1 MQIIN
6 ATEYNSYNNKNR
18 QPNTRVFVK
27 RNFASI
33 PFSGKALQ
41 STTTSER
48 YPKHVLNAD
57 GRLCLVFSKYN
68 STNSKWD
75 LYFKASN
82 TTRTAWNSIVEIQ
95 SDVTYDYNNP
105 AIVDMI
111 GSDYLGVMVS
121 RDGTDLYSCTVNTS
135 GAIQTA
141 LSDTTINGTNPSIT
155 KIGSTYWLAY
165 ERSDVLYYRTSIDFI
180 SWGAETNLN
189 TITGLSNAHNNPYIY
204 YDTSDK
210 LWLVFERVSDA
221 VASPVVKNSYYMN
234 SDDDGSSWNSPVAL
248 TVLTAGEGS
257 AVKPSIV
264 DTVSNRYISYT
275 VERQIQNLQD
285 SFGATG
291 NHDFFV
297 VDDTNSRIG
306 MITGLNY
313 SGGWYLCIYDIDA
326 GTFTNHD
333 IKTHMTSGAVQ
344 CLAYD
349 STNKIWVVGTSAD
362 GLLTYDENTTTWS
375 NYTESTT
382 PAILGNNIPNQIM
395 AVENK
400 KVYFVSSNSISFA
413 YKLQKLD
420 ITGSTNT
427 QLSTLDTP
435 GNPYLFQT
443 NLSSSYIATVV
454 RAQTG
459 GGYPLG
465 YPQIFVLNKSDDS
478 ALYSAKLAFGSQYRC
493 RASYDTAS
501 NPNARYAQMG
511 WDANNNVLYSLATDT
526 NVSDDTGILKMI
538 VGGSSVSISKYYSML
553 TGNTSGLLV
562 SPDQPSGKVYFT
574 NKLVFNS
581 SSKRLYIHGYVT
593 NSSVGSIDE
602 NFMSVLNATTD
613 LIIEHYAP
621 TNSSVYSSLPVI
633 DASLIKIC
641 PVLTSDWGNTRSIYA
656 CFDDRKFIFP
666 SNLSGQYY
674 FHIIT
679 TESQNQRVYYR
690 KSSNDSDWTTQAYLT
705 SNLKDTYANL
715 GYSDSRLKAFWD
727 RLGDS
732 IHELRWDED
741 LSSEL
746 NITEY
751 VQSTER
757 LMTIE
762 NEANSCDIILTDASG
777 LFNPTNYNS
786 LYYDYLQE
794 NNIIRIEKGNNGD
807 YTPYFYGFIGAGD
820 ADYIRGDGI
829 FYRLTVW
836 DKSKNYYKN
845 KITSGLYQ
853 SQTVTAIAE
862 DIAATHMNLSGGDY
876 NFPTVST
883 IIPQVQF
890 IDETPMDILRK
901 IFQIDNYYP
910 DFDEEGLLIARLIN
924 YDASTDFTYYKNGT
938 DTIGANKAPEFNIN
952 SVNFSWDD
960 NELVNKVTVIGQ
972 EEATGEE
979 EFAEEFMGFLN
990 GVAGWFSKRNQFE
1003 FYYSTDKQL
1012 KANKPRMV
1020 VQDSCGNQFFGG
1032 GESLTVDGGDL
1043 SVEQD
1048 HCIVNQNVSNLIAAI
1063 FVLVFSAMIWLS
1075 LFGTGIGAVWVY
1087 NGLALVVSLGY
1098 TFLGQI
1104 GSYYYEIYARPIGE
1118 PIPDLIIATDQ
1129 DDDLIDKYNGENE
1142 LEIDNP
1148 LLSSYAKCK
1157 TLAENE
1163 LQKAKW
1169 YRYNI
1174 RLNIMANLAIQPG
1187 DVIELYNSTFGLVQK
1202 IYVRE
1207 ISSTYARGSEDMD
1220 EITGALIV

>member
-1 MQIIN
+1 MQAIS
-6 ATEYNSYNNKNR
+6 AGEYNSYNSDVDKNR
-18 QPNTRVFVK
+18 NPNTRVFVQ
-27 RNFASI
+27 RNYNSI

-68 STNSKWD
+68 STNNKWD

-82 TTRTAWNSIVEIQ
+82 ITRTAWNSIVELQ
-95 SDVTYDYNNP
+95 SDVTNDYNNP

-135 GAIQTA
+135 GVIQTA

-155 KIGSTYWLAY
+155 KIGSTYWLVY
-165 ERSDVLYYRTSIDFI
+165 ERSDVLYYRTCIDFI
-180 SWGAETNLN
+180 TWSAETNLN
-189 TITGLSNAHNNPYIY
+189 TETGLSNAHNNPYIY

-221 VASPVVKNSYYMN
+221 AANPVVKNSYYMN

-248 TVLTAGEGS
+248 TTLTAGEGS
-257 AVKPSIV
+257 AIKPSIV
-264 DTVSNRYISYT
+264 DAVSNRYISYT
-275 VERQIQNLQD
+275 LERQIQNLQYN
-285 SFGATG
+285 SG
-291 NHDFFV
+291 
-297 VDDTNSRIG
+297 VDEHIFMVSDNVNNRIG
-306 MITGLNY
+306 MLVG
-313 SGGWYLCIYDIDA
+313 YLYNNCLLTIYDKTA
-326 GTFTNHD
+326 STYVTHD
-333 IKTHMTSGAVQ
+333 ITSYMTGGFATG
-344 CLAYD
+344 LAYD
-349 STNKIWVVGTSAD
+349 ETNKIWVIGTEQDGLIVYDEVSTSWSQYTSTSTPALQSDEVIFQKFVIEDKIIYCVTKDASTFSTEKIDLNTATITALGTSA
-362 GLLTYDENTTTWS
+362 
-375 NYTESTT
+375 
-382 PAILGNNIPNQIM
+382 
-395 AVENK
+395 
-400 KVYFVSSNSISFA
+400 
-413 YKLQKLD
+413 
-420 ITGSTNT
+420 
-427 QLSTLDTP
+427 
-435 GNPYLFQT
+435 FQT
-443 NLSSSYIATVV
+443 VYHSETFISNNYIISVFRTNAVGDGMV
-454 RAQTG
+454 D
-459 GGYPLG
+459 YPL
-465 YPQIFVLNKSDDS
+465 IHVFNKSS
-478 ALYSAKLAFGSQYRC
+478 GASLYTANIGNGSQYKLSSDTTHASSIEHR
-493 RASYDTAS
+493 RA
-501 NPNARYAQMG
+501 QFG
-511 WDANNNVLYSLATDT
+511 WDSANNIIYSLAHDT
-526 NVSDDTGILKMI
+526 NETSDNGII
-538 VGGSSVSISKYYSML
+538 AYSVGNSALTFNKYYSQL
-553 TGNTSGLLV
+553 DGNPTGLLP
-562 SPDQPSGKVYFT
+562 SPDVLTDKISFIRGVQ
-574 NKLVFNS
+574 FNTLN
-581 SSKRLYIHGYVT
+581 KRLYIQSYT
-593 NSSVGSIDE
+593 TLNSGGGQDE
-602 NFMSVLNATTD
+602 YYYSVLNTNMHQVLEYYSNIDSVTYLTNFPAIDSVINKLLFSTSATFFGNYWLIESTD
-613 LIIEHYAP
+613 DKELIFQ
-621 TNSSVYSSLPVI
+621 T
-633 DASLIKIC
+633 
-641 PVLTSDWGNTRSIYA
+641 TSGN
-656 CFDDRKFIFP
+656 
-666 SNLSGQYY
+666 YY
-674 FHIIT
+674 WHILT
-679 TESQNQRVYYR
+679 TESSDQRVYYR
-690 KSSNDSDWTTQAYLT
+690 KSSNDSDWTAQAYLT
-705 SNLKDTYANL
+705 NNSKDTYVNL

-732 IHELRWDED
+732 IYELRWDED
-741 LSSEL
+741 LSGEL

-751 VQSTER
+751 VQSVER

-762 NEANSCDIILTDASG
+762 NEANSCDIVLTDGSG

-794 NNIIRIEKGNNGD
+794 NNIIRIEKGNNGE

-820 ADYIRGDGI
+820 SDYIRGDGI

-845 KITSGLYQ
+845 KVTTGLYLN
-853 SQTVTAIAE
+853 QTVTAIAE
-862 DIAATHMNLSGGDY
+862 DIASTHMNLSGGEYD
-876 NFPTVST
+876 FPTVST

-910 DFDEEGLLIARLIN
+910 DFDEEGLLIATLIN
-924 YDASTDFTYYKNGT
+924 YDASVDFTYYKNGT
-938 DTIGANKAPEFNIN
+938 DTVAANKAPEMNIN

-960 NELVNKVTVIGQ
+960 NELINKVTVIGQ

-1012 KANKPRMV
+1012 KANKPRLV

-1048 HCIVNQNVSNLIAAI
+1048 HCIVNQNVSNLLAAI
-1063 FVLVFSAMIWLS
+1063 FTLIFVAMIWLA
-1075 LFGTGIGAVWVY
+1075 LFGVGIGAVWVY

-1118 PIPDLIIATDQ
+1118 PIPDLIYASTQ

-1157 TLAENE
+1157 TLSENE

-1169 YRYNI
+1169 FRYNI

-1187 DVIELYNSTFGLVQK
+1187 DVIELYNSTFGLTQK

-1207 ISSTYARGSEDMD
+1207 ISSTYARGNSDVD
-1220 EITGALIV
+1220 EITGALII